1 MASILV
7 SKTGNYGLTETS
19 GSLKARSRGMAADLL
34 LFRCDRRLQRNMK
47 NLTADQVKL
56 GFIGLGN
63 MGSRIAQRLLDH
75 GYPLVAYD
83 MDIAKAKAVV
93 AERGFAPMTRCS
105 ATKNILELARTVD
118 VILSCLTND
127 EAVHS
132 VYDGPEGVFAEARPG
147 TIVLEMS
154 TISPE
159 SSRELHRLGAKNGI
173 EVLDVAISGS
183 TPAAEQGILTLLAGG
198 NQDLFRAA
206 EPIFQAI
213 AKQYFLLGGPGS
225 GTAMKLVVNTLLGVG
240 MQAIAEAAVLGE
252 KAGLDRERLLDVLS
266 KTAVVAPA
274 HVGKLARVAINDYTP
289 QFPLRLMN
297 KDFDL
302 ILKAATKEHLRMPA
316 TEAAF
321 YVNSEELAE
330 GGDEDFSAVLRRME
344 EVAGIPN
351 LPVSR
356 AI

>member
-1 MASILV
+1 
-7 SKTGNYGLTETS
+7 
-19 GSLKARSRGMAADLL
+19 
-34 LFRCDRRLQRNMK
+34 MK
-47 NLTADQVKL
+47 LLTADKVTL

-83 MDIAKAKAVV
+83 RNTAKAEAVV
-93 AERGFAPMTRCS
+93 AKRGFA
-105 ATKNILELARTVD
+105 AKNVLELARTCD

-127 EAVHS
+127 EAVQS
-132 VYDGPEGVFAEARPG
+132 VYAGPAGVFAGARPG
-147 TIVLEMS
+147 TAVLEMS

-159 SSRELHRLGAKNGI
+159 SSREL
-173 EVLDVAISGS
+173 GS

-240 MQAIAEAAVLGE
+240 MQAIAEAVVLGE
-252 KAGLDRERLLDVLS
+252 TVGLNRERLLEVLS
-266 KTAVVAPA
+266 KTAVIAPA

-297 KDFDL
+297 KDFQL
-302 ILKAATKEHLRMPA
+302 ILKEAAEAHIHMPA
-316 TEAAF
+316 AEAAF
-321 YVNSEELAE
+321 RVNSEELAHH
-330 GGDEDFSAVLRRME
+330 DEDDFSAVLRRME
-344 EVAGIPN
+344 EVAGIADIH
-351 LPVSR
+351 S
-356 AI
+356 ASIAS